1 MGFQLKM
8 TVAGGIIEQ
17 LQLQLQGLRF
27 FNKFLIILGL
37 SETLVNYLMAYY
49 FQNVF
54 KGFSRF

>member
-1 MGFQLKM
+1 M